1 MSDPTP
7 VLPAA
12 EAEKIEKV
20 AETVEQNAEVVAET
34 EVVEENS
41 EEIIEKVKCDKKQCL
56 QIFRAKL

>member
-20 AETVEQNAEVVAET
+20 AETVEETAEV
-34 EVVEENS
+34 EVENA
-41 EEIIEKVKCDKKQCL
+41 EEIIEKVEINWKINIQQL
-56 QIFRAKL
+56 ENV